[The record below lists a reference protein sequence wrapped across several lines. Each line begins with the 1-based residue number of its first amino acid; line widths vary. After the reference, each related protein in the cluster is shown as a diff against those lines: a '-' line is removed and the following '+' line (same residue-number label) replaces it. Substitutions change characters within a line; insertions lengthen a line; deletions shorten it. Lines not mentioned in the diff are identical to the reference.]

1 MKYPTIKSYESRE
14 PRKGYREGIDSKDF
28 LDDDAAY
35 SFALRRDKTEA
46 KNKVDR
52 LKPEVDSITVAK
64 VSTLKEI
71 THLKSDVAEI
81 TNIEK
86 DFLKGCGHKY
96 LRDNAQI
103 YLREKQDSQNDDII
117 NQQQLAEEMMPILR
131 QFNIIMAQ
139 KTVKQKVMP
148 ESLIQA
154 NFDVMQ
160 NKFNSLENK
169 VEQQSK
175 ELEQLKTSKTLE
187 TLKMKRY

>member
-1 MKYPTIKSYESRE
+1 M
-14 PRKGYREGIDSKDF
+14 
-28 LDDDAAY
+28 
-35 SFALRRDKTEA
+35 
-46 KNKVDR
+46 
-52 LKPEVDSITVAK
+52 
-64 VSTLKEI
+64 
-71 THLKSDVAEI
+71 
-81 TNIEK
+81 
-86 DFLKGCGHKY
+86 
-96 LRDNAQI
+96 RDNAQI

-117 NQQQLAEEMMPILR
+117 NEQQLAEEMMPILR

-139 KTVKQKVMP
+139 RIVKQKVMP

-175 ELEQLKTSKTLE
+175 ELEKLKKSKTPE